1 MTDFYVNEGKN
12 NINEE
17 RENDYSHLLESAQV
31 VARLS
36 KHLPGGVNHKLF
48 FDNWF
53 STLDLLL

>member
-1 MTDFYVNEGKN
+1 MHEFYVYEGKN

-17 RENDYSHLLESAQV
+17 SENDYSHLPKSAQV

-36 KHLPGGVNHKLF
+36 KDLSGGVNLKLF

-53 STLDLLL
+53 SKLDL